1 MALVDACRTRS
12 WLFMFHLRLIE
23 ECDVEVLVAPSFRC
37 DARVFPP
44 LRKHA
49 EPMRRFVVLRRRSS
63 SALSRPTDSAKNC
76 MACFRG
82 CWIEM
87 CYKKSSRVLAG
98 SVPLVAWHPPAMVVP
113 VVVTTVEIVPMK
125 RTPSILHKTADPSCA
140 ESARHA
146 TLRGLCRR
154 WAAST
159 RPHFY
164 RRMGVSTSQA
174 SHGSRPSLL
183 SSA

>member
-1 MALVDACRTRS
+1 
-12 WLFMFHLRLIE
+12 MFHLRLIE

-37 DARVFPP
+37 DARLFPP
-44 LRKHA
+44 LRRHA

-63 SALSRPTDSAKNC
+63 SALSRHMDSAKNC
-76 MACFRG
+76 MACSRG

-87 CYKKSSRVLAG
+87 CCKKSSRVLAG
-98 SVPLVAWHPPAMVVP
+98 PVPLVAWRPPAI

-125 RTPSILHKTADPSCA
+125 RTPSILHQTADPSCA

-159 RPHFY
+159 RPHFS
-164 RRMGVSTSQA
+164 RRMGMSTSQA
-174 SHGSRPSLL
+174 SRRSQPSLL
-183 SSA
+183 SSV